1 MVQEG
6 YIEFYPIK
14 RDTHFAVRFAVS
26 GIDLTNVEFAS
37 SLFDVSNNTR
47 SKVADMQITKTSNG
61 AVYDGFMMELDRT
74 ITRTLVAN
82 KKYYGDVL
90 AISDGKPIALFNYVL
105 PVIEGYTNVD

>member
-14 RDTHFAVRFAVS
+14 RDTHFAVSFAVS

-47 SKVADMQITKTSNG
+47 SKVADMQITKTSI
-61 AVYDGFMMELDRT
+61 GFVLELDRT
-74 ITRTLVAN
+74 ITRTLTAN

-90 AISDGKPIALFNYVL
+90 MISDNKPIALFNYIL